1 MPVAGAVHNITTG
14 SDTRFQIRRQTFSSL
29 LPPNRELFKS
39 RFAKARKMN
48 DIDPQAWLADV
59 FARIGEHPA
68 QRLDDLL
75 PLELEENVGGQELG
89 SVTLDPFQRK
99 SH

>member
-1 MPVAGAVHNITTG
+1 MSVVEGRADVQATWPGSPLLATSG

-48 DIDPQAWLADV
+48 DIDSQAWLADV
-59 FARIGEHPA
+59 LVRTAEYPA
-68 QRLDDLL
+68 QRLDELL
-75 PLELEENVGGQELG
+75 PWN
-89 SVTLDPFQRK
+89 
-99 SH
+99 

>member
-1 MPVAGAVHNITTG
+1 MADNLGARARLGLQADPAAVHLDQRLDQRQAEPGAALTALAGAG
-14 SDTRFQIRRQTFSSL
+14 FEF
-29 LPPNRELFKS
+29 
-39 RFAKARKMN
+39 
-48 DIDPQAWLADV
+48 ADV
-59 FARIGEHPA
+59 LARIAEHPA
-68 QRLDDLL
+68 QRLDELL